1 MSLPTIPPVPPTG
14 AEPTPSVFGVGRV
27 VALIAGPVAA
37 IVVPSLGIAGIEGPP
52 ALVLGAMAW
61 MAIWWISECLP
72 LAVTALLPI
81 ALFPLLG
88 IATLREAAAP
98 FANDIIYLYLGGFLL
113 AAALE
118 YWGAHERIALA
129 VIDRVGLSS
138 RRLVLGV
145 MLATAFISMWI
156 SNTATAAMMYPI
168 ALAIGTL
175 FGEGAAARSQRVALL
190 LGVAFA
196 ASLGGMATLIGTP
209 PNLILAG
216 ATKELIGVTLDFTSF
231 LRFGL
236 PIALLTIPAAW
247 ALLVFVFHREQ
258 LSLGAAGRELLT
270 ERRVRLGRLGGGERN
285 VLIVFV
291 LTALAWF
298 FREPKLIGSLAIPGL
313 TQLLPGLTD
322 AGIAV
327 IIGMTLFIV
336 PGRRRTGS
344 VRPLLTWEEARAIPW
359 DVLLLFGGGL
369 SLANAMDASGLATI
383 VGGWM
388 SGLREYP
395 LPVVML
401 GIAMMTVLI
410 SEFASNA
417 ATASMGMPIA
427 VSLAAALEQPP
438 LLLMILVGLSA
449 SIGFALPMAT
459 PPNAIV
465 FGSGELRVRDMI
477 RAGLALDLV
486 AVLVVVGVLLVV
498 F

>member
-1 MSLPTIPPVPPTG
+1 MSPVTDPIVTPAGEGTFTPFSTG
-14 AEPTPSVFGVGRV
+14 RIA
-27 VALIAGPVAA
+27 ALIAGPAAGAA
-37 IVVPSLGIAGIEGPP
+37 IALLGAAGLEGMQ
-52 ALVLGAMAW
+52 ARVLGVMAW

-81 ALFPLLG
+81 ALFPLMG

-118 YWGAHERIALA
+118 HWHAHERIALA

-168 ALAIGTL
+168 ALAIGAL

-216 ATKELIGVTLDFTSF
+216 ATKELIGVTLDFASF

-236 PIALLTIPAAW
+236 PIALITIPLAW

-258 LSLGAAGRELLT
+258 LSLGAEGSALLD
-270 ERRVRLGRLGGGERN
+270 ERRRGLGRLGGGERT
-285 VLIVFV
+285 VLSVFA

-298 FREPKLIGSLAIPGL
+298 FREPKLIGSVTIPGL

-327 IIGMTLFIV
+327 IAGMVLFMI
-336 PGRRRTGS
+336 PGRARGGA
-344 VRPLLTWEEARAIPW
+344 VRPLLTWTEAREIPW

-369 SLANAMDASGLATI
+369 SLATAMETSGLATTI
-383 VGGWM
+383 GGWM
-388 SGLREYP
+388 VGLRDYP

-401 GIAMMTVLI
+401 GIAVMTVLV
-410 SEFASNA
+410 SELASNA

-438 LLLMILVGLSA
+438 LLLMVLVGMSA

-465 FGSGELRVRDMI
+465 FGSGELRVREMM
-477 RAGLALDLV
+477 RAGLVLDLV
-486 AVLVVVGVLLVV
+486 AILVVVGVLLVV